1 MKKFFKVFIFL
12 LTLSVFIPFL
22 KNPIKTSADTTKT
35 ITTNKVLEEK
45 EKKNSHSLATSS
57 QIQPESKNNLNSN
70 NSTQTKLNSK
80 SNSTLSSSDTS
91 QKDSKKNLSSSSNKT
106 TSKNLKS
113 STVEKISSTSK
124 NKNESKTTQQSSNK
138 TSSANN
144 QSSNDSTY
152 NYEID
157 EKELT
162 PSDWKISIEDKNQH
176 NNFSSIQKNSPLKNS
191 LNDGQFILVAGIVL
205 VVLSGLGLV
214 TFTLLLI
221 RKNKQGKKD

>member
-12 LTLSVFIPFL
+12 LTLTVFTPFL
-22 KNPIKTSADTTKT
+22 KDSVSKATV
-35 ITTNKVLEEK
+35 TNKSITSSNALDEK
-45 EKKNSHSLATSS
+45 DKKNSQT
-57 QIQPESKNNLNSN
+57 QPEAKNNLNSN
-70 NSTQTKLNSK
+70 NNKQTKLNSK

-113 STVEKISSTSK
+113 STVEKNSSTSK
-124 NKNESKTTQQSSNK
+124 NKNESKTTKQSSNK
-138 TSSANN
+138 ESSSNN

-176 NNFSSIQKNSPLKNS
+176 SDFSSIQKNSPLKDS
-191 LNDGQFILVAGIVL
+191 LNDGQFILVVGIVL
-205 VVLSGLGLV
+205 VVLSGLGLII
-214 TFTLLLI
+214 FTLLLI
-221 RKNKQGKKD
+221 RKYKQQNTKG